1 VIILSISTGIH
12 DSGAA
17 IFNDYEI
24 VAAVQEER
32 LTRKKGDGGQ
42 LPLNSINE
50 VLQQSGFKK
59 SDITALVLGHGLYP
73 DKYFKTVGSIRKY
86 LKKIERKQFN
96 LSTELGR
103 ANTTNA
109 EEVLDAPRLAL
120 DLGLSKNVE
129 IHFYNHHLAHALS
142 ALAYT
147 DWKEAFLYT
156 ADAGGDNIQYSQH
169 LFKEDAIKTLAGT
182 SNDILSEQR
191 VDSIGAAYG
200 YVTQALGF
208 KMNRHEGKL
217 TGLAAYGQPT
227 LYEDF
232 SGYFSV
238 SESGV
243 ISTNFKSYREMRST
257 LISKVKEYI
266 QSASNEFQAKADAA
280 ASIQKLLENVILESL
295 KQIQKKHAFTKLGLA
310 GGVFANVKLN
320 RFILENLN
328 IDEIFIFPGMGDE
341 GLIVGGAHDFLI
353 KKYGVE
359 HWANSR
365 KRLENVYWG
374 KCYGKEFLQTFD
386 ESNFTIKFETADIA
400 KSTAEMLA
408 EGKVGA
414 IFSGRM
420 EFGPRALGA
429 RTIIASPVNK
439 SVNET
444 INERLQ
450 RTEFMPFAPYVLE
463 SDAKSVFAINTG
475 NLYAAKFMTIT
486 TEVNPKWAKKIPA
499 VVHIDNSARPQIV
512 TPEQNKL
519 YAEILTNFKEITGLP
534 VLVNTSFN
542 AHEEPIINTPRECLN
557 ALINNRVDFVVN
569 EAGIY
574 FLSKE

>member
-1 VIILSISTGIH
+1 MIILSISSGIH
-12 DSGAA
+12 DAGAA
-17 IFNDYEI
+17 IFNNFEI

-32 LTRKKGDGGQ
+32 MTRKKGDGGQ

-50 VLQQSGFKK
+50 VLQQSGYKK
-59 SDITALVLGHGLYP
+59 SDINALVLDHGLYP
-73 DKYFKTVGSIRKY
+73 DKYYKSIGFVRKH
-86 LKKIERKQFN
+86 LKKLERKQFN

-109 EEVLDAPRLAL
+109 EEVFDAPSLAL
-120 DLGLSKNVE
+120 DLGLKKNVE
-129 IHFYNHHLAHALS
+129 VHFYNHHLAHALS

-147 DWKEAFLYT
+147 DWDEALLYT

-169 LFKEDAIKTLAGT
+169 LFKNNEIKTLAGKP
-182 SNDILSEQR
+182 SDILSEQTI
-191 VDSIGAAYG
+191 DSIGAAYG

-217 TGLAAYGQPT
+217 TGLAAYGKPS
-227 LYEDF
+227 LYDVF
-232 SGYFSV
+232 SSYFSV
-238 SESGV
+238 SENGV
-243 ISTNFKSYREMRST
+243 ISSNFKSYREMRST
-257 LISKVKEYI
+257 VISKVEEYI

-295 KQIQKKHAFTKLGLA
+295 KKIQKKQAFRKLGLA

-353 KKYGVE
+353 KKHGLE
-359 HWANSR
+359 QWANAR

-374 KCYGKEFLQTFD
+374 KLYDTEFQQTFGSSSLTVKL
-386 ESNFTIKFETADIA
+386 ESVDIA

-408 EGKVGA
+408 DGKVGA

-429 RTIIASPVNK
+429 RTILASPVNK
-439 SVNET
+439 SVNQT

-463 SDAKSVFAINTG
+463 ADAKSVFNVYDS
-475 NLYAAKFMTIT
+475 NFYAAKFMTIT
-486 TEVNPKWAKKIPA
+486 TEVNPEWAKKIPA
-499 VVHIDNSARPQIV
+499 VVHIDNSARPQII

-519 YAEILTNFKEITGLP
+519 YAEILKNFKEITGLP

-542 AHEEPIINTPRECLN
+542 AHEEPIINTPKECLN

-569 EAGIY
+569 ESGIY
-574 FLSKE
+574 LMSNS